1 MIAFFAVF
9 VRAHVPQY
17 DGCDHNCCHPPHA
30 PTTSQVAYLKGSGG
44 VEFDIADLKEDYLDF
59 NFVFKKPYD
68 VSTFSMYAGC
78 GGCASER
85 PLHFD
90 EPLTLPL
97 AQPKTYHSP
106 KFEPFTQHAYYELL
120 PKGEDARQLNL
131 TAVLADCA
139 SPHVSLRIIVHAN
152 ATEEIVWGAV
162 VGCEGLQCEI
172 FTWLELLSFPI
183 YVIRN
188 HGSAWNMVA
197 WSLPL
202 IAVLVPL
209 LMALILWWW
218 WGGWLAFCVPH
229 GPSFPRELAY
239 MQQRKYHWADLPQI
253 TWRES
258 PRLFFYAVA
267 TWAIVVDIIETL
279 VHTLIAAR
287 VVPTGDVG
295 YTIFAFWWGIKWVL
309 LACVALPWAWAR
321 EVPERLWRNARW
333 ECKCGWFTGLG
344 PLSPFWAQGFW
355 SLLDICIAL
364 LALVPFGAGFYVF
377 PAAAFIAGF
386 LRLRRWVVIPVLP
399 PMPAPYAQK
408 EYVPVEVVKDTG
420 CGFPQTATPALLLS

>member
-9 VRAHVPQY
+9 VRGHVPQY

-44 VEFDIADLKEDYLDF
+44 VEFDIPDLEEDYLDF
-59 NFVFKKPYD
+59 NFVFKRPYD
-68 VSTFSMYAGC
+68 VSTFSMHAGC
-78 GGCASER
+78 GGCASAM
-85 PLHFD
+85 PFHWD

-97 AQPKTYHSP
+97 AQPATYHSA
-106 KFEPFTQHAYYELL
+106 KLEPFTQHAYYELL

-131 TAVLADCA
+131 TTALGNC
-139 SPHVSLRIIVHAN
+139 SSHHVSLRIIVHDN

-188 HGSAWNMVA
+188 HGPAWNMVA

-218 WGGWLAFCVPH
+218 WGGWLAFYVPH

-239 MQQRKYHWADLPQI
+239 MGNKKLHWADLPQI
-253 TWRES
+253 TWKAS
-258 PRLFFYAVA
+258 PRLVLYGIA

-279 VHTLIAAR
+279 VHMLIAAR
-287 VVPTGDVG
+287 DVPAGDMG
-295 YTIFAFWWGIKWVL
+295 YTLFAFWFGFKWVL

-321 EVPERLWRNARW
+321 EVPEELWRNFRW
-333 ECKCGWFTGLG
+333 GCTCGWFDGFG

-355 SLLDICIAL
+355 SLLDIAIAVF
-364 LALVPFGAGFYVF
+364 AFAPFGAGFYVY
-377 PAAAFIAGF
+377 PSAALLAGL
-386 LRLRRWVVIPVLP
+386 LRLRQWLIIPVRP
-399 PMPAPYAQK
+399 PNAYAQK
-408 EYVPVEVVKDTG
+408 EYVPMEVVKDTG
-420 CGFPQTATPALLLS
+420 CGYPSNAPALLLS